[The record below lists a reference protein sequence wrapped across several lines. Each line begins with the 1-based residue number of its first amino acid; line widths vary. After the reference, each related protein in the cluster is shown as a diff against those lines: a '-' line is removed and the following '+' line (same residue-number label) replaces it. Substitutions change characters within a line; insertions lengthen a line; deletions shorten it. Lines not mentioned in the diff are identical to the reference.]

1 MAIQQDSTHP
11 AGVSGERS
19 GSLTAAQYRKADAA
33 LAMRQ
38 QQCSWT
44 EVAETLGY
52 PTPRHALIAVEKALQ
67 RGLQAD
73 ESKEFMR
80 RLAGQKLEELLY
92 SVWAKATDSE
102 REDQAVFVRTAREI
116 IADHAKLLGYISP
129 TEVSIYNPL
138 ESEIEQLVGK
148 FIAKDAPEIE
158 TGDIFEMET
167 DDDGVYRAKI
177 PTPDDF

>member
-11 AGVSGERS
+11 AGVSGPRS
-19 GSLTAAQYRKADAA
+19 GNLTAAQYRKADAA
-33 LAMRQ
+33 LALRQ
-38 QQCSWT
+38 RQASWSDI
-44 EVAETLGY
+44 AEELGY
-52 PTPRHALIAVEKALQ
+52 PTPRHAYLAVEKALI

-92 SVWAKATDSE
+92 AVWAKATDDE
-102 REDQAVFVRTAREI
+102 REDQAVFVRAAREI

-158 TGDIFEMET
+158 GGDIFEMEAN
-167 DDDGVYRAKI
+167 DDGVFEKL
-177 PTPDDF
+177 PGPDDF